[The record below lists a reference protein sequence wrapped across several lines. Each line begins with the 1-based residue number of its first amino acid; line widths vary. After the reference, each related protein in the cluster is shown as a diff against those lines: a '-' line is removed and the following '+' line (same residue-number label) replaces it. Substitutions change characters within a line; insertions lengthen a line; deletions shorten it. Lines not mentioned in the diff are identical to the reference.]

1 MKVGIVACSA
11 SKINRPAL
19 VRELYTKSALF
30 RYALTYCEKH
40 YEKTYVVSA
49 KYGLLELDQTI
60 KPYNT
65 TLNLMGVPEI
75 REWASKTAKQIKAVV
90 PTGSKIYFHAGAKY
104 RTISQYLLP
113 KENKEMAYAIFEP
126 MKKVGGI
133 GKQLKFYKDD
143 AGAKIEGPK

>member
-19 VRELYTKSALF
+19 VRELYAKSALF
-30 RYALTYCEKH
+30 RYALNYCEKH

-65 TLNLMGVPEI
+65 TLNLMRAYEI
-75 REWASKTAKQIKAVV
+75 REWASKTAEQIKAAI
-90 PTGSKIYFHAGAKY
+90 PIGSEIYFHAGAKY
-104 RTISQYLLP
+104 CVISQYLLP
-113 KENKEMAYAIFEP
+113 EGDEKAAFTIFEP
-126 MKKVGGI
+126 MKEVGGI